1 MDSASVDRE
10 SYNNTDPTEN
20 AKIEQN
26 PSELTMPEFNI
37 HAPFEPTGD
46 QPSAIVKLV
55 KSINA
60 GHRYQTLLGATGT
73 GKTHTIARTIEKIG
87 KPTLLLAHNKTLA
100 AQLCNE
106 LREFFPNNA
115 VEYFISYYD
124 YYQPEAYIPVSD
136 TYIEKTAS
144 INEEIDM
151 LRHSATRSL
160 FERRDV
166 IVVASIS
173 CIYGLGIA
181 SEYLNAS
188 IPLRVGEEINQRQV
202 LRDLASVQYSRNDLD
217 LGRGKFRVKGDVL
230 EIGPAYEDRIIR
242 VEFFGD
248 EIDAIRY
255 VDPVTGATLQSMEAV
270 SIYPARHFVTP
281 EDRLQQA
288 CDDIELELKQRL
300 VELETEGKLLEA
312 QRLEQRTRYDL
323 EVLREVGFCNGVENY
338 SRHLAGRNPGD
349 PPECLLNYFPD
360 DWLLAIDESH
370 VTIPQIRGMYNGDQ
384 ARKKVL
390 IDHGFR
396 LPSAADN
403 RPLKAEEFWQ
413 KVNQCVFISA
423 TPGDWELE
431 ISEDRIVEQVIRPT
445 GVLDPEVFVR
455 PTQGQVDDLLHE
467 IQTRVEKRERTL
479 ITTLT
484 KRMAEDLTE
493 YFQERGIRVRYLHS
507 EITSIERIEILQD
520 LREGVFD
527 VLIGVNLL
535 REGLDLPE
543 VSLVA
548 ILDADK
554 EGFLRAKRS
563 LIQTMGRA
571 ARHVE
576 GKAILYA
583 DNLTDSMAAAI
594 SETER
599 RREIQMEYNEKHG
612 IIPKP
617 IVKKSNNAILAF
629 LEVSRRLNA
638 QELNQVYEQADEIPL
653 EDIPTLITQLEAQMK
668 ESAKKM
674 EFEEAAKYRDKIKHL
689 RDKLLGNR
697 TS

>member
-1 MDSASVDRE
+1 MA
-10 SYNNTDPTEN
+10 
-20 AKIEQN
+20 
-26 PSELTMPEFNI
+26 EFNI
-37 HAPFEPTGD
+37 QAPFEPKGD
-46 QPSAIVKLV
+46 QPSAIAGLV

-60 GHRYQTLLGATGT
+60 GNRFQTLQGATGT
-73 GKTHTIARTIEKIG
+73 GKTHTIARVIEKIG

-106 LREFFPNNA
+106 LREFFPRNA

-144 INEEIDM
+144 INDEIDM

-255 VDPVTGATLQSMEAV
+255 VDPVTGATLQSMEAIN
-270 SIYPARHFVTP
+270 IYPARHFVTP

-300 VELETEGKLLEA
+300 IELESQGKLLEA

-338 SRHLAGRNPGD
+338 SRHLAGRNAGD
-349 PPECLLNYFPD
+349 PPECLINYFPK

-390 IDHGFR
+390 IEHGFR

-403 RPLKAEEFWQ
+403 RPLKAEEFWER
-413 KVNQCVFISA
+413 VNQCVFISA

-431 ISEDRIVEQVIRPT
+431 ISEDRVIEQVIRPT
-445 GVLDPEVFVR
+445 GVLDPEVYVR

-479 ITTLT
+479 VTTLT

-493 YFQERGIRVRYLHS
+493 YFQERGVRVRYLHS
-507 EITSIERIEILQD
+507 EINSIERIEILQE
-520 LREGVFD
+520 LREGIFD

-563 LIQTMGRA
+563 LIQTIGRA
-571 ARHVE
+571 ARHIE

-583 DNLTDSMAAAI
+583 DNFTDSMAAAI

-599 RREIQMEYNEKHG
+599 RREIQIEYNEKHG
-612 IIPKP
+612 IVPKP

-629 LEVSRRLNA
+629 LEVSRRLNS
-638 QELNQVYEQADEIPL
+638 QELEQVYEKADEIPL
-653 EDIPTLITQLEAQMK
+653 ENIPTLITQLEAQMK
-668 ESAKKM
+668 DAAKKM

-689 RDKLLGNR
+689 RDKLLGNHN
-697 TS
+697 